1 MVEQN
6 NCTKDYEY
14 RLLFSNSANDNN
26 TVEVSQK
33 NNSLRFNPSVPRLFV
48 SSHVEA
54 GAIELYTQNGTVDTN
69 NGITVDTHSATS
81 YSAALTPGTFRLQHW
96 ASSKGSGGSI
106 SSSNYVDNMLNMS
119 TSSLYIRSYTG
130 KDTTENLT
138 SITAS
143 DLLMMTGNSWSDAT
157 QGISMSNTGS
167 ITLKNE
173 SSGIT
178 FSNTDGSM
186 NDFRGWSKNLTS
198 SSTET
203 ITLETNKIY
212 LLVIKRM
219 NNTTTTGGLY
229 ILAPHATTGSLCK
242 ISAAANCT
250 VSISKVTLTIT
261 TSSGYIYYRLL
272 RLG

>member
-6 NCTKDYEY
+6 NCTEDHEY

-138 SITAS
+138 SVTAS

-167 ITLKNE
+167 ITLKN
-173 SSGIT
+173 SSNGIT
-178 FSNTDGSM
+178 FVNSDGNM
-186 NDFRGWSKNLTS
+186 NDFRGWAFNV
-198 SSTET
+198 SSTT
-203 ITLETNKIY
+203 KTMTLESAKMYVLI
-212 LLVIKRM
+212 VKRM
-219 NNTTTTGGLY
+219 NNANTSGGFYIIAAYTGNTAICPVSEASGCTVTASGLTLSITTTVNNMY
-229 ILAPHATTGSLCK
+229 C
-242 ISAAANCT
+242 
-250 VSISKVTLTIT
+250 
-261 TSSGYIYYRLL
+261 RLF